1 MGRTLSVGIIG
12 AGAIAAARH
21 APGYERAPGAE
32 ILAVADANLDR
43 AEVLAK
49 KHGVPIV
56 YQDYRE
62 LLRRTDIDAVSIC
75 TPNALHAEHALA
87 AIQAGKHVLCELPIA
102 LGLGECRELIQMA
115 RAHGVLLM
123 PALAERFSAAHR
135 QAREIVASGQIGRP
149 LFFRASFA
157 SPRSPAASDWRVD
170 PAISGGGALIDLGLH
185 ALDLFRF
192 HMGAVSTVLA
202 DTGTLAGEAPVED
215 AAVCVVHG
223 DGARGCIEAR
233 WCGAV
238 PARSVEI
245 HGTAGGVLV
254 DAGKPVHVCGA
265 GTGWEPV
272 AAPSTEG
279 PAGIVAHFVACCQQA
294 AEPEVAAEEGT
305 RALELV
311 LAAYDSARRGQ
322 PRQI

>member
-1 MGRTLSVGIIG
+1 
-12 AGAIAAARH
+12 
-21 APGYERAPGAE
+21 
-32 ILAVADANLDR
+32 
-43 AEVLAK
+43 
-49 KHGVPIV
+49 
-56 YQDYRE
+56 
-62 LLRRTDIDAVSIC
+62 
-75 TPNALHAEHALA
+75 
-87 AIQAGKHVLCELPIA
+87 
-102 LGLGECRELIQMA
+102 
-115 RAHGVLLM
+115 
-123 PALAERFSAAHR
+123 
-135 QAREIVASGQIGRP
+135 
-149 LFFRASFA
+149 
-157 SPRSPAASDWRVD
+157 
-170 PAISGGGALIDLGLH
+170 
-185 ALDLFRF
+185 
-192 HMGAVSTVLA
+192 
-202 DTGTLAGEAPVED
+202 
-215 AAVCVVHG
+215 VCVVHG